1 MRFLKSLLLLLVLGL
16 LLMGCEFVQ
25 VQKYTVTF
33 MDDGVEITKV
43 TVIEGSNVTAPASPT
58 KEGFIFTG
66 WDKDFT
72 NVQSNLVVNAVFAKE
87 TYTVVFRVD
96 GVQQGEAQIVNY
108 GETATS
114 PVVPKKEGFKFV
126 GWDKAFDNVQG
137 DLVVNA
143 IYVDSNTVTYTVVF
157 RVDGVQQGNVQII
170 THGSSATSPA
180 NPTKEGFT
188 FTGWDK
194 DFTNVTSNL
203 EINAVFVSNTATT
216 FTVVFKVDGVQRGNI
231 QTVAKGESAMPPTNI
246 TKVGFKF
253 VGWDRDFT
261 NIQSDLVI
269 NAVFV
274 AQYTV
279 VFKVDGIQMFPT
291 QTVSH
296 GETSNAPLNPTKT
309 GYEFIGWDKPYTNVT
324 SNLEIN
330 AIFKVLKYNV
340 LFKVDGATV
349 STQAIEYGKGAT
361 APANPTKEGFAFIG
375 WDKSFSNITSEL
387 VVNAMFAVQYTVVF
401 KVDGAV
407 VSTQTVNHG
416 AAATAPASPSK
427 IGYTFTGWDKTF
439 INVTSNLEINAVF
452 VPVGGETS
460 YALNFYDGTTKLSLG
475 VSSYKPSEEI
485 TLPVPTKAGYAFV
498 GWFLSD
504 ISLCEIAKIQSSF
517 NYDLTLY
524 SRWIS
529 TQQSQLT
536 APANVGEFTQINK
549 NPHSSGSG
557 YVYQPVFPS
566 GASTSVTLY
575 NWASSNTSVATI
587 SAYSSISIASAGYAI
602 ITATLKTNSSVVYW
616 CVIKTSADGVV
627 KSSLEEANAPNYV
640 TVTFKLS
647 DTQTV
652 QKPVLKGGFAV
663 APTPLPKFGH
673 IFTGWVGQNGE
684 TIYNIS
690 KNTTFIPTYE
700 VGANS
705 YAGKTISVLGDS
717 ITTYAGY
724 IPTGFPYFYPY
735 PTAELSDVN
744 QTWWMQFINY
754 FGMKLLV
761 DNAYSGSTV
770 TGTGSSAAQT
780 TTRLSHLY
788 IGDIK
793 PDVVLILM
801 GANDAGSS
809 YITLSQFNTAYGI
822 MINNI
827 KSASPNSEIILCTL
841 PSITLYTEADQISYN
856 NAIKQHATTN
866 SLKVLDFAKAFTR
879 AESTTY
885 LVDSAHP
892 NKAGMIKIA
901 NVAIADFKAVIK

>member
-33 MDDGVEITKV
+33 MNDDVEITKV
-43 TVIEGSNVTAPASPT
+43 TVVKGDDVIAPANPT
-58 KEGFIFTG
+58 KEGFNFIG

-72 NVQSNLVVNAVFAKE
+72 KVESNLIVKAVFVKDS
-87 TYTVVFRVD
+87 YTVVFKVD
-96 GVQQGEAQIVNY
+96 GIQQGEAQTVNY
-108 GETATS
+108 GETAIS
-114 PVVPKKEGFKFV
+114 PVVPKKEGYKFV
-126 GWDKAFDNVQG
+126 GWDKAFDNVTG

-143 IYVDSNTVTYTVVF
+143 VYVDSNTVTYTVVF
-157 RVDGVQQGNVQII
+157 RVDGVQ
-170 THGSSATSPA
+170 HGSIQTVAHGQAATSPA
-180 NPTKEGFT
+180 NPTKEGYT

-194 DFTNVTSNL
+194 DFSSVTSNL
-203 EINAVFVSNTATT
+203 EVNAVFASSLATT
-216 FTVVFKVDGVQRGNI
+216 FTVVFKVDGVQQGEP
-231 QTVAKGESAMPPTNI
+231 QTVVKGEAAVAPTNI
-246 TKVGFKF
+246 IKTGFRF
-253 VGWDRDFT
+253 MGWDKEFV

-269 NAVFV
+269 NAVFTPEK
-274 AQYTV
+274 YNV
-279 VFKVDGIQMFPT
+279 VFKVDGVQMFPT
-291 QTVSH
+291 QIVSY
-296 GETSNAPLNPTKT
+296 GGTSNAPANPIKT
-309 GYEFIGWDKPYTNVT
+309 GYKFEGWDKSYTNVT
-324 SNLEIN
+324 SDLEIN
-330 AIFKVLKYNV
+330 AIFTVNKYTV
-340 LFKVDGATV
+340 IFKVDETAV
-349 STQAIEYGKGAT
+349 STQLIEYGKAAI
-361 APANPTKEGFAFIG
+361 AP
-375 WDKSFSNITSEL
+375 S
-387 VVNAMFAVQYTVVF
+387 
-401 KVDGAV
+401 
-407 VSTQTVNHG
+407 
-416 AAATAPASPSK
+416 SPSK
-427 IGYTFTGWDKTF
+427 TGYTFTGWDKTF
-439 INVTSNLEINAVF
+439 TNVTSELVINAVF
-452 VPVGGETS
+452 VPVGDETS

-475 VSSYKPSEEI
+475 VNSYKPSEEI
-485 TLPVPTKAGYAFV
+485 TLPVPSKAGYAFV

-504 ISLCEIAKIQSSF
+504 ISLYEITKIESLF

-575 NWASSNTSVATI
+575 NWASSNTGVATI

-627 KSSLEEANAPNYV
+627 KSTLAEANAPNYV

-663 APTPLPKFGH
+663 APTPLPKSGH

-700 VGANS
+700 VGTNS

-770 TGTGSSAAQT
+770 AGSGSSAAQT

-801 GANDAGSS
+801 GANDAGSP

-856 NAIKQHATTN
+856 NAIKQHATVN
-866 SLKVLDFAKAFTR
+866 GLKVLDFAKAFTR

-901 NVAIADFKAVIK
+901 ETAIADFKAVIK